1 MLKVLKVHLV
11 GGLGTTRMLDYFMV
25 VYDIRERATMQTTV
39 IAEVP
44 SLHAQTS
51 TIRPIDLVH

>member
-1 MLKVLKVHLV
+1 
-11 GGLGTTRMLDYFMV
+11 MV

-51 TIRPIDLVH
+51 TIQPIDLVH